1 MTDKELL
8 DSLETRVVYTMLA
21 GCEMDDHFGREKY
34 CPESWAVTLR
44 ADELCALIDMARGN
58 T

>member
-8 DSLETRVVYTMLA
+8 DSLETRVTYAMLK
-21 GCEMDDHFGREKY
+21 GCEMDDYLGDEEY